1 MNGLPFGAAAAAP
14 PLGLIVAFVT
24 AAAVIGAGGRAQ
36 ASGLE
41 RHRADMQFA
50 QAQLAQAKPESTP
63 PATTGSAPDLQGI
76 GLTNSHRRII
86 FENVAGERVQKL
98 ADDQKPSVGGII
110 PNSIILNEI
119 PIAVKDQVGL
129 LRDFKIAR
137 LPGDNIL
144 IVDPASRKIVDIITK
159 EAGGAR

>member
-1 MNGLPFGAAAAAP
+1 MNGLPFGVAAAAP
-14 PLGLIVAFVT
+14 PLGWIVAFVMG
-24 AAAVIGAGGRAQ
+24 AAAIGAAGLEQ
-36 ASGLE
+36 ASALE
-41 RHRADMQFA
+41 PHRADM
-50 QAQLAQAKPESTP
+50 QLAQAKPESP
-63 PATTGSAPDLQGI
+63 PVTTGSAPELQGI
-76 GLTNSHRRII
+76 GLTDSHRRII

-98 ADDQKPSVGGII
+98 ADDQKPSVGGLI
-110 PNSIILNEI
+110 PDSITLNEI

-137 LPGDNIL
+137 LPDDNIL